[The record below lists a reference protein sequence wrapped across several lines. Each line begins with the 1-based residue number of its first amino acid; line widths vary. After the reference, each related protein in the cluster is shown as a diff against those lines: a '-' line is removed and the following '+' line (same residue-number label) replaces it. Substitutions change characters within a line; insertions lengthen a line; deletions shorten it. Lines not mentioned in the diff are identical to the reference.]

1 MIGTSW
7 LLFSALVGA
16 IMALACIEQRN
27 PKWAWL
33 SAGAGI
39 GSGFGIGV
47 ASCTFYL
54 ARLMGAPPIPIV
66 VAFQVALL
74 GIGGFLL
81 YRRAPA
87 SSDLPPDA
95 ARHAWIPWTALA
107 ICVAFAV
114 FAFSEAARVNVH
126 GDWDAWSFW
135 NLRAKFL
142 AAPDDRWAHAI
153 SGVPGSHPDS
163 GLLLSSAVA
172 AAWTFQGS
180 TDPSIP
186 QHVGLLFYLATILTV
201 SATVSL
207 IRGPVLGAIAG
218 LLLTLTSGF
227 VVEAVAQYSDVPQ
240 GFYFAASVSML
251 VLAAMKGS
259 VRSAALAGLLAG
271 MAAWT
276 KNEGVVF
283 FVAFLVASIALF
295 LRRRPLLV
303 ATLAG
308 AVAVAALVRWD
319 NLASSW
325 AGRAFDVS
333 RSGDVLSTTASQFAS
348 LGTGLLHPAL
358 LLLLCVVLLG
368 VRRSTPDPGQ
378 YIAPTL
384 ALTMI
389 ATDLAV
395 LAATPPDLQTST
407 AGRLWIQVWPLLL
420 FGAVLYLRTPVLA
433 VSETSQPVEKSR
445 KVARR

>member
-1 MIGTSW
+1 
-7 LLFSALVGA
+7 
-16 IMALACIEQRN
+16 
-27 PKWAWL
+27 
-33 SAGAGI
+33 
-39 GSGFGIGV
+39 
-47 ASCTFYL
+47 
-54 ARLMGAPPIPIV
+54 
-66 VAFQVALL
+66 
-74 GIGGFLL
+74 
-81 YRRAPA
+81 
-87 SSDLPPDA
+87 
-95 ARHAWIPWTALA
+95 
-107 ICVAFAV
+107 
-114 FAFSEAARVNVH
+114 
-126 GDWDAWSFW
+126 
-135 NLRAKFL
+135 
-142 AAPDDRWAHAI
+142 
-153 SGVPGSHPDS
+153 
-163 GLLLSSAVA
+163 LLLSSAVA

-384 ALTMI
+384 TLTMI